1 MKKSFEKGGVAF
13 TDITDKRMGVDRFT
27 PKQSDK
33 EPEPVKTKIPGEDR
47 NKKAGGPDLK
57 KGGRVKRYARGG
69 GIESRGKTRGRFI

>member
-1 MKKSFEKGGVAF
+1 MAWYDSA
-13 TDITDKRMGVDRFT
+13 
-27 PKQSDK
+27 
-33 EPEPVKTKIPGEDR
+33 KTKNAGKEATAESPPPSEKKTKSAPIPGEDR